1 MPLSEEEK
9 KELEKLK
16 KEDLIDMVG
25 ALRDDAA
32 KEKET
37 FAKER
42 KDVIEKF
49 LKGSPDA
56 PATENK
62 DDDDLSKNAAFQRL
76 KKKIF

>member
-1 MPLSEEEK
+1 MAQNVQRNCA
-9 KELEKLK
+9 KLK

-25 ALRDDAA
+25 ALRDDVA
-32 KEKET
+32 KEKDK

-49 LKGSPDA
+49 LNGSSDA
-56 PATENK
+56 PAPEGGA
-62 DDDDLSKNAAFQRL
+62 DDLSKNAAFQKL

>member
-25 ALRDDAA
+25 ALREDAA

-42 KDVIEKF
+42 KDIIEKF
-49 LKGSPDA
+49 LKGSDA
-56 PATENK
+56 PTNEDK
-62 DDDDLSKNAAFQRL
+62 DDDLSKNAAFQRL

>member
-1 MPLSEEEK
+1 MTEEEK

-25 ALRDDAA
+25 ALREDVA
-32 KEKET
+32 KGKET

-42 KDVIEKF
+42 KDIIEKF
-49 LKGSPDA
+49 LKGSDA
-56 PATENK
+56 PATEDK
-62 DDDDLSKNAAFQRL
+62 DDDLSKNAAFQRL

>member
-32 KEKET
+32 KEKEI

-49 LKGSPDA
+49 LNGSSDA
-56 PATENK
+56 PPTPEDK
-62 DDDDLSKNAAFQRL
+62 DDDLSKNAAFQRL

>member
-1 MPLSEEEK
+1 MAMTEEEK

-25 ALRDDAA
+25 GLREDVA
-32 KEKET
+32 KEKDK

-42 KDVIEKF
+42 KDIIEKF
-49 LKGSPDA
+49 LNGSSDA
-56 PATENK
+56 PAPEE
-62 DDDDLSKNAAFQRL
+62 DADDLSKNAAFQKL

>member
-1 MPLSEEEK
+1 MALTEEEK

-25 ALRDDAA
+25 ALREDAE
-32 KEKET
+32 KEKEK

-49 LKGSPDA
+49 LNGSSEA
-56 PATENK
+56 PAQEDT
-62 DDDDLSKNAAFQRL
+62 DDLSKNEAFQKL

>member
-1 MPLSEEEK
+1 MTEEEK

-25 ALRDDAA
+25 ALREDVA

-42 KDVIEKF
+42 KDIIEKF
-49 LKGSPDA
+49 LKGPEK
-56 PATENK
+56 TEAEDK
-62 DDDDLSKNAAFQRL
+62 DDDLSKNAAFQRL

>member
-1 MPLSEEEK
+1 MALTEEEK

-25 ALRDDAA
+25 ALRDDVA
-32 KEKET
+32 KEKDK

-49 LKGSPDA
+49 LNGSSDA
-56 PATENK
+56 PAPEGGA
-62 DDDDLSKNAAFQRL
+62 DDLSKNAAFQKL